1 MVKMSKLP
9 GEDKHPNKSTIII
22 NDDKVKLYL
31 FADGFHGINALV
43 GNMELSNIFIDDR
56 RESYH
61 LPKPLGLTRTIDDY
75 KNFFRGMVDEY
86 NRHYY
91 IRGSSYVEIEKIL
104 LYRLFR
110 ESVDLDK
117 ASLDIFMENP
127 SHLLDVANFAMFL
140 YARITDKGYKE

>member
-1 MVKMSKLP
+1 MVKTSKLP

-31 FADGFHGINALV
+31 FADGFNGINALV

-61 LPKPLGLTRTIDDY
+61 LPKPLGLARTIDDY

-86 NRHYY
+86 NRHYPK
-91 IRGSSYVEIEKIL
+91 RGSSYIETDRIIL
-104 LYRLFR
+104 FRLFR
-110 ESVDLDK
+110 ESVDLDN
-117 ASLDIFMENP
+117 ASFDVLMNKP
-127 SHLLDVANFAMFL
+127 THLFGIANYAMFL
-140 YARITDKGYKE
+140 YTQIMGNKK